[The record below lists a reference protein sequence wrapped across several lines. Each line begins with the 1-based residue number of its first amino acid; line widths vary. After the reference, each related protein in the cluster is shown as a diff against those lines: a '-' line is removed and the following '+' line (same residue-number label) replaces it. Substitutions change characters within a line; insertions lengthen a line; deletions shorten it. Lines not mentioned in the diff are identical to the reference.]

1 MRIHP
6 TLTRQCWLF
15 AVGSTFFAVACAPG
29 FPMLAGA
36 GAANLLCFIGS
47 WFFTTAGWMQLKLSD
62 RSDETAE
69 IEWYSAAVQ
78 FAGTVLFNVSTGA
91 ALLMQST
98 GWRRHLVWTPDAVGS
113 LAFLISGVLAVAAL
127 TVDSVRRDRLTA
139 WLNMVGCLAFGVS
152 AAAAFV
158 RRSGVTE
165 DAWLANLGTFIG
177 ALCFLAAALLGLPR
191 FREPGRS
198 LRQFAA

>member
-1 MRIHP
+1 VRIHP
-6 TLTRQCWLF
+6 TLVRQCWLF
-15 AVGSTFFAVACAPG
+15 AAGSTFFAVACAPR
-29 FPMLAGA
+29 FPVLAGA

-47 WFFTTAGWMQLKLSD
+47 WFFTTAGWMQLKLSGKAV
-62 RSDETAE
+62 EA
-69 IEWYSAAVQ
+69 EWYSAAVQ

-127 TVDSVRRDRLTA
+127 TVDAARRDRLTA
-139 WLNMVGCLAFGVS
+139 WLNMAGCLAFGVS
-152 AAAAFV
+152 AVGAFI

-177 ALCFLAAALLGLPR
+177 ALCFLVAALLGLPR
-191 FREPGRS
+191 FRDRGPA
-198 LRQFAA
+198 LRQSAA

>member
-6 TLTRQCWLF
+6 TLVRQCWLF
-15 AVGSTFFAVACAPG
+15 AAGSTFFAVACAPR
-29 FPMLAGA
+29 FPVLAGA

-47 WFFTTAGWMQLKLSD
+47 WFFTTAGWMQLKLSGKAV
-62 RSDETAE
+62 EA
-69 IEWYSAAVQ
+69 EWYSAAVQ

-127 TVDSVRRDRLTA
+127 TVDAARRDRLTA
-139 WLNMVGCLAFGVS
+139 WLNMAGCLAFGVS
-152 AAAAFV
+152 AVGAFV

-177 ALCFLAAALLGLPR
+177 ALCFLVAALLGLPR
-191 FREPGRS
+191 FRDRGPA
-198 LRQFAA
+198 LRQSAA